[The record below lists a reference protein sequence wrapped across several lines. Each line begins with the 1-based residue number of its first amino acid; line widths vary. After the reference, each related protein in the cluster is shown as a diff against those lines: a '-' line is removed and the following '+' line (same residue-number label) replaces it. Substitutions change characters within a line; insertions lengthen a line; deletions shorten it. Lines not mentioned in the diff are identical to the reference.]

1 MTLSRVVRPMNL
13 ARLGTEA
20 VASPWGGSPLEYR
33 VDELVELDV
42 VDDDDLGPVDVDD
55 LRDLDDD

>member
-1 MTLSRVVRPMNL
+1 
-13 ARLGTEA
+13 
-20 VASPWGGSPLEYR
+20 VASAWGGSPSAYR
-33 VDELVELDV
+33 VDELDELDV